1 MFCVDEC
8 ETPQQKQGVQQRQ
21 HFPSLIDEMPESPH
35 NTTQY
40 IIQVANA
47 TNDFPLN
54 GNLHDGFFGCDTN
67 SDSID
72 NHGMLGS
79 MRGIFSFKNTCLSKD
94 MRNEPIHGS
103 TIEYK
108 DHAMEIEDREGQ
120 QGRNDQVSEH
130 TDVLSEEIAQGGF
143 SKDHGRFQ

>member
-67 SDSID
+67 SID

-79 MRGIFSFKNTCLSKD
+79 MRD